1 MRQSPSATRQAPRAK
16 RSSVAASSAAL
27 LRRAVRRSTAAR
39 CTACC
44 APSRHALIVRSRV
57 FPCAPSLVLHSHYKS
72 CSVLDGFITHP
83 ALRVALHGQRR
94 LALRP
99 PHLRLTRCTVPLWL
113 AHFARLRSPRCSR
126 NPSPGRS
133 AVVVRVWPCGTA
145 ERRRFADVLLAD
157 APPPWCVRLRPCMAV
172 LRRPTLGQVACC
184 GMCCA
189 GRRHR

>member
-27 LRRAVRRSTAAR
+27 LRCAVRRSTAAR

-57 FPCAPSLVLHSHYKS
+57 FPCVPSPVLHSHYKS
-72 CSVLDGFITHP
+72 CSVLDGLITHP
-83 ALRVALHGQRR
+83 ALHVALHGQRR

-99 PHLRLTRCTVPLWL
+99 PRLHLTRCTAPLWL
-113 AHFARLRSPRCSR
+113 LHFARLRLPRCSR

-133 AVVVRVWPCGTA
+133 AVAVGVRPCGTA
-145 ERRRFADVLLAD
+145 
-157 APPPWCVRLRPCMAV
+157 
-172 LRRPTLGQVACC
+172 
-184 GMCCA
+184 
-189 GRRHR
+189 GRRCLASDCCRAHLCSGALACAPVWRFSADPRWVR